1 MSVIRFKDV
10 SVKFHDEFLFEN
22 LDFELKRG
30 DKLLVYGKS
39 GEGKTTIIRL
49 MLGFECPHDG
59 TIFFEGHRLDR
70 KTVWYARRKIAHVSQ
85 NLDIGDGP
93 VRGLI
98 NRVMAFKANENIK
111 PSNAELSDWLNFLR
125 LKESILREHFEKLSG
140 GEKQRIAILIALL
153 LKRDVFLLD
162 EVTSALDSELKEKV
176 IDYFTSR
183 SDATVIVISHDKDW
197 LDKPGIR
204 IINLDNINGRV

>member
-10 SVKFHDEFLFEN
+10 SVKFNDEFLFEN
-22 LDFELKRG
+22 LDFELRRG

-49 MLGFECPHDG
+49 ILGFECPHG
-59 TIFFEGHRLDR
+59 GSIFFEGHRLGR
-70 KTVWYARRKIAHVSQ
+70 KTVWYVRTKISYVSQ

-98 NRVMAFKANENIK
+98 NRVMAFKANANIK
-111 PSNAELSDWLNFLR
+111 PSNAELSDWLKFLR
-125 LKESILREHFEKLSG
+125 LKESILREHFERLSG

-162 EVTSALDSELKEKV
+162 EVTSALDSELKGKM

-197 LDKPGIR
+197 LDSPGIR
-204 IINLDNINGRV
+204 IINLDKINGRA